1 MRIIVTVARFIGSS
15 IIRKLLNNK
24 SNKILNID
32 KKTSVSINPNKLK
45 NQFDKRKYKYVKL
58 DICNEIKL
66 NAQIKI
72 FKPDVIIHAAA
83 ESHVDNSIKTPKKFI
98 KSNIICTYNILEA
111 IIGNNLVKKTL
122 FLYISTDEVFGS
134 TSKKRALVKIIN
146 FIQILL
152 TLLQKL
158 VLIT

>member
-1 MRIIVTVARFIGSS
+1 MRIIVTGGLGFIGSS

-72 FKPDVIIHAAA
+72 FKPDVIIHAAY

-98 KSNIICTYNILEA
+98 KSNIIGTYLLEA
-111 IIGNNLVKKTL
+111 IRGNNLVNKTL
-122 FLYISTDEVFGS
+122 FYISTDEVFDQPQKES
-134 TSKKRALVKIIN
+134 LENYKFYPNFLTS
-146 FIQILL
+146 
-152 TLLQKL
+152 LQK
-158 VLIT
+158 